1 MSHLHISDGVLPW
14 WLCVG
19 GYVAT
24 LAIVLLALFRLKNQR
39 RLLPAVAVMAAV
51 ALVAMNIPLG
61 LPVHINLAALA
72 GIILGPL
79 HGFLAMFI
87 VNLLTTL
94 VGHGGVTVLGINSL
108 LVGSEALVAGLLFKA
123 LGGAKRLL
131 PNAALA
137 VLVALLVSTLLVVA
151 TAGVAGGELEAM
163 VAHEHDQDVSE
174 PAHEHESGFLKT
186 FTALIAPLVAVWL
199 AAELAVSLLVVGYV
213 NKVKGGWFARGEG
226 V

>member
-14 WLCVG
+14 WLWVG
-19 GYVAT
+19 GYVAA
-24 LAIVLLALFRLKNQR
+24 LAIVLVALFRLQGQR

-51 ALVAMNIPLG
+51 GLVAMNIPLG

-108 LVGSEALVAGLLFKA
+108 LVGSEALVAGLLFK
-123 LGGAKRLL
+123 GFGSAKRLL

-137 VLVALLVSTLLVVA
+137 ILVALLVSTLLVVA

-163 VAHEHDQDVSE
+163 VAHEHGHDVPE
-174 PAHEHESGFLKT
+174 PAHDHESFLKT
-186 FTALIAPLVAVWL
+186 FVTLIAPLVAVWL

-213 NKVKGGWFARGEG
+213 NKVRGGWFARG
-226 V
+226 